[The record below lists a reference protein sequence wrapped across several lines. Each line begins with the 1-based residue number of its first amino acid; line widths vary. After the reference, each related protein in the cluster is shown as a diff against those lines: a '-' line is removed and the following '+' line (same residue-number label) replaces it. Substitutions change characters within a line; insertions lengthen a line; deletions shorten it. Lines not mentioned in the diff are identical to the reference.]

1 MTCGGRTRE
10 LIQPSGKSVKLSENY
25 YYRRHLGAADL
36 MPAIGVGVAVGLGVF
51 YLVQL
56 LIQRTPL
63 VPSEALARE
72 PLPPEPKSGPAGPWD
87 RSPGD

>member
-1 MTCGGRTRE
+1 MGERE
-10 LIQPSGKSVKLSENY
+10 NLPGPLEGVNLSEDY

-36 MPAIGVGVAVGLGVF
+36 VPAIGVGIAAGLAGF

-63 VPSEALARE
+63 VPPDALARE
-72 PLPPEPKSGPAGPWD
+72 PEPPEPTSGPAGPWD
-87 RSPGD
+87 RTPSG

>member
-1 MTCGGRTRE
+1 MVGERE
-10 LIQPSGKSVKLSENY
+10 NLSSPLEGVNLSEDY
-25 YYRRHLGAADL
+25 YYRRRLSAADL
-36 MPAIGVGVAVGLGVF
+36 APAIGVGIAVGLAGF

-72 PLPPEPKSGPAGPWD
+72 PAPPERRSGPAGPWD
-87 RSPGD
+87 RTPSG

>member
-1 MTCGGRTRE
+1 MVGERE
-10 LIQPSGKSVKLSENY
+10 NLPGPLEGVNLSEDY

-36 MPAIGVGVAVGLGVF
+36 VPAIGVGIAAGLAGF

-63 VPSEALARE
+63 VPPDALARE
-72 PLPPEPKSGPAGPWD
+72 PEPPEPTSGRAGPWD
-87 RSPGD
+87 RTPSG

>member
-1 MTCGGRTRE
+1 MVGERE
-10 LIQPSGKSVKLSENY
+10 NLPGPLEGVNLSEDY

-36 MPAIGVGVAVGLGVF
+36 MPAIGVGIAAGLAGF

-63 VPSEALARE
+63 VPPDALARE
-72 PLPPEPKSGPAGPWD
+72 PEPPEPTSGPAGPWD
-87 RSPGD
+87 RTPSG

>member
-1 MTCGGRTRE
+1 MGERE
-10 LIQPSGKSVKLSENY
+10 NLPGPLEGVNLSEDY

-36 MPAIGVGVAVGLGVF
+36 VPAIGVGIAAGLAGF

-63 VPSEALARE
+63 VPPEALARE
-72 PLPPEPKSGPAGPWD
+72 PEPPEPTSGPAGPWD
-87 RSPGD
+87 RTPSG

>member
-1 MTCGGRTRE
+1 MVGERE
-10 LIQPSGKSVKLSENY
+10 NLPGPLEGVNLSEDY

-36 MPAIGVGVAVGLGVF
+36 VPAIGVGIAAGLAGF

-63 VPSEALARE
+63 VPPDALARE
-72 PLPPEPKSGPAGPWD
+72 PEPPEPTSGPAGPWD
-87 RSPGD
+87 RTPSG

>member
-1 MTCGGRTRE
+1 M
-10 LIQPSGKSVKLSENY
+10 SEDY

-36 MPAIGVGVAVGLGVF
+36 VPAIGVGIAAGLAGF

-63 VPSEALARE
+63 VPPDALARE
-72 PLPPEPKSGPAGPWD
+72 PEPPEPTSGPAGPWD
-87 RSPGD
+87 RTPSG